1 MSSVLTRR
9 TFVAATT
16 GALAASALPVSMV
29 GAAEGKKVLAY
40 LGTYTGGKSE
50 GIYVAEFDTATG
62 KLSEPKLAA
71 KTVQPSF
78 VAIHP
83 SGKFLYAANET
94 DNFQGKKAGA
104 ITAYAIQDDG
114 TLKQLNQQTSSGAA
128 PCHLVVDKTGKN
140 VLAANYTGGNV
151 CVYAIE
157 PSGELGKQ
165 TAFVQHMGSSVDPAR
180 QEAPHAHS
188 INVDAANRFALAA
201 DLGLDK
207 VLIYKFDADKGTLA
221 PNDPPAGLNP
231 KGGGPRHLAF
241 HPSGKYA
248 FVNNEMLSS
257 VTVFAYDAEKGALK
271 ELQTI
276 STLPEEVK
284 GNSTAE
290 VAAHPNGKFVY
301 VSNRGHNSIAI
312 FQVDPATGKLTAAGH
327 QGNDI
332 KIPRNFGID
341 PTGQWLV
348 VCNQE
353 GNSVIVFKIDQS
365 SGALAPTESKIEVG
379 NPVCVKFLVR

>member
-1 MSSVLTRR
+1 MTW
-9 TFVAATT
+9 
-16 GALAASALPVSMV
+16 
-29 GAAEGKKVLAY
+29 AAEGKKVLAY
-40 LGTYTGGKSE
+40 FGTYTNGKSE
-50 GIYVAEFDTATG
+50 GIYVAEFDPATG
-62 KLSEPKLAA
+62 KLGEPKLAA
-71 KTVQPSF
+71 KTEQPSF
-78 VAIHP
+78 LAIHP
-83 SGKFLYAANET
+83 SGKYLYAANET
-94 DNFQGKKAGA
+94 DSFQGKKSGA

-114 TLKQLNQQTSSGAA
+114 SLKQLNQKTSSGAA

-140 VLAANYTGGNV
+140 VLAANYSGGNV

-157 PSGELGKQ
+157 QNGELDKQ
-165 TAFVQHMGSSVDPAR
+165 TAFVQHTGSSVDRSR

-207 VLIYKFDADKGTLA
+207 VLIYKFDADKGTLT
-221 PNDPPAGLNP
+221 PNDPPAGLSP

-248 FVNNEMLSS
+248 YVCNEMLSS
-257 VTVFAYDAEKGALK
+257 VTAFAYDPQQGLLK

-290 VAAHPNGKFVY
+290 VQVHPSGKFVY

-327 QGNDI
+327 QGKDI

-341 PTGQWLV
+341 PSGQWLV

-353 GNSVIVFKIDQS
+353 GNSAIVFKIDQA
-365 SGALAPTESKIEVG
+365 SGALAPTDSKIEVG
-379 NPVCVKFLVR
+379 NPVCVKFLTR